1 MRVERS
7 LGRDVSPTGLVVEAD
22 MMRGKGGGW
31 RANGDGGKWWKMM
44 IGEGLEVRSTEKLI
58 DESVSESLHHVPG
71 TQS

>member
-1 MRVERS
+1 
-7 LGRDVSPTGLVVEAD
+7 
-22 MMRGKGGGW
+22 MRGKGGGW